1 MAFDTL
7 TKAIRLLVGRR
18 YTSTDLT
25 DSQEAFAS
33 TIQMGTS
40 EIWSQINLIPSA
52 SLPYSSS
59 ATPGTTTTSGVLKYW
74 YRWPLTVANNTA
86 TGSSVWY
93 FTSPTGSVAGIG
105 SQLIDSGQQINF
117 ISPKYVSDSN
127 IVNQSA
133 DAGNNGNPPGYNIAL
148 FTSADGVTFSPLSPS
163 ASYQFDYK
171 SGILTFTT
179 TTVPSNRVYATVYQ
193 YVGRMLSDPNDIV
206 TLNITSSNI
215 SASGYISSSEAN
227 FNTLTSDS
235 SILFNVTASNISA
248 SNYISAST
256 LNSNDLVSTNNILTN
271 ITSSNISASGYVSS
285 SFVDTNTLTSINNIL
300 TNITSSN
307 ISASGYLSASTLN
320 SNDLVSTNNILINVT
335 ASNISA
341 SGYISGSDGW
351 FNTLNVSSSINNIGT
366 LSVTGSTTLT
376 DTLLTNLTA
385 SNISA
390 SGFITASSIYDTG
403 ELIVLGNTKLGDDV
417 NDTIQI
423 TGSTNISGSL
433 TVTGLTTLETLN
445 LNNISAS
452 GWITASSLNI
462 VGNSV
467 LNTITGSL
475 SGSSISTGNAIIDG
489 GFINN
494 TPIGNVTPST
504 GIFTNIT
511 ASNIS
516 ASTFTSSIQNGVG
529 FFGTSSWSVSSSY
542 SDYAATAGL
551 SQNAQDIL
559 VYVKNTSG
567 AIIPKGKVVRIAGAD
582 SSANFGTIG
591 LADWINDDNSAN
603 TLGFTNESFS
613 INGFGY
619 VMTEGYLTGVNTG
632 DFTSGDLLYL
642 SSSGTYTNIVPIAPK
657 HGVRLGQTI
666 RSQQN
671 NGSIYVRIDNGAELG
686 ELHDVIDST
695 TTSSYGDLLVKS
707 GSIWINSKNLTGS
720 YTLSG
725 SLNVNTAS
733 FNTLTVTGNSA
744 LNTVTAS
751 SISASGNITGN
762 SLTVTGNSLFY
773 GDLTVYGSSSIV
785 NISSSTVII
794 GDNRIQLNAWSTGS
808 FSQRYAGLD
817 LTDSGSNNNITSSL
831 LWDSLNNYWVLTN
844 NQSGP
849 TPIVTSSALILQG
862 PVSEFGSEKQLQQ
875 NNFLKVETT
884 VGNLTSS
891 NLYEVNN
898 ELKYNGTISSSAISA
913 SSAFFNLD
921 VLINGVLKVFGKIY
935 AYAGIIGDVTGS
947 LSGSSIIV
955 NTITASVITSST
967 VRTGNAQID
976 GGNINNTVIGNITPS
991 TGNFTYITASV
1002 ISSSTLI
1009 SNNNTLVNVTSSNIS
1024 ASGYISGSSANF
1036 TNLSSVN
1043 NILNNITSSNISAS
1057 GYITGSNVY
1066 VENTITSDTGS
1077 FIYLNINNTGSAP
1090 TSYTDSGMPG
1100 EIRFDNNFIYIYT
1113 NNIWVRT
1120 PIVRW
1125 TT

>member
-1 MAFDTL
+1 
-7 TKAIRLLVGRR
+7 
-18 YTSTDLT
+18 
-25 DSQEAFAS
+25 
-33 TIQMGTS
+33 MGTS

-403 ELIVLGNTKLGDDV
+403 TLTVLGNTTLGDSSTDIVEVTGSLRLSGSVSSVSASFSDLNANRVVYTDNNRILSTDDDLIFDGTTLTATNINNTNFTSSNISASGYISSSFIDTNTLKSINNIFV
-417 NDTIQI
+417 NITSSNISASGFITASALNIIDSIVDNGTLTVFGNTLLGNTVTDTIQI
-423 TGSTNISGSL
+423 TGSTSISGSL
-433 TVTGLTTLETLN
+433 SIVGDSIFSGN
-445 LNNISAS
+445 VSAS
-452 GWITASSLNI
+452 GN
-462 VGNSV
+462 
-467 LNTITGSL
+467 L
-475 SGSSISTGNAIIDG
+475 SA
-489 GFINN
+489 
-494 TPIGNVTPST
+494 
-504 GIFTNIT
+504 
-511 ASNIS
+511 
-516 ASTFTSSIQNGVG
+516 
-529 FFGTSSWSVSSSY
+529 
-542 SDYAATAGL
+542 
-551 SQNAQDIL
+551 
-559 VYVKNTSG
+559 
-567 AIIPKGKVVRIAGAD
+567 
-582 SSANFGTIG
+582 SSANFTN
-591 LADWINDDNSAN
+591 LTSVNNVLIN
-603 TLGFTNESFS
+603 
-613 INGFGY
+613 
-619 VMTEGYLTGVNTG
+619 V
-632 DFTSGDLLYL
+632 
-642 SSSGTYTNIVPIAPK
+642 
-657 HGVRLGQTI
+657 
-666 RSQQN
+666 
-671 NGSIYVRIDNGAELG
+671 
-686 ELHDVIDST
+686 
-695 TTSSYGDLLVKS
+695 TSS
-707 GSIWINSKNLTGS
+707 N
-720 YTLSG
+720 
-725 SLNVNTAS
+725 
-733 FNTLTVTGNSA
+733 
-744 LNTVTAS
+744 
-751 SISASGNITGN
+751 ISASGNISSSTANINTITSNLINSISGSFDNISASKITGGTTQLDTLSVLGN
-762 SLTVTGNSLFY
+762 SIFY

-955 NTITASVITSST
+955 NTITASIITSST
-967 VRTGNAQID
+967 IRTGNAQID